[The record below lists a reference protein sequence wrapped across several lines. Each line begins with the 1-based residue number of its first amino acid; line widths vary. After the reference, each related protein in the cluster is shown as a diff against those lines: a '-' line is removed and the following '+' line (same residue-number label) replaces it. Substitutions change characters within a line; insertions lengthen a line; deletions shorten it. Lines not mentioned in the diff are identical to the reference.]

1 MSESGSGER
10 PEALIIRHEADVPRE
25 RSTCGYRYKMISVQD
40 AKAGVAAW
48 AHAVDIEGAKEHYHR
63 VGTELYYVLG
73 GEGTVSLDGDEH
85 PVVKGSIVHIPPG
98 VVHGAKGR
106 MRVLVVG
113 IPDISDDD
121 LFFPEESRA

>member
-1 MSESGSGER
+1 MPESRDVSQSGATIVRHQSE
-10 PEALIIRHEADVPRE
+10 APRE

-40 AKAGVAAW
+40 RDAGVAAW
-48 AHAVDIEGAKEHYHR
+48 AHAVDIEGAKAHYHR
-63 VGTELYYVLG
+63 VGTELYYVLE
-73 GEGTVSLDGDEH
+73 GEGTVSLDGIEH
-85 PVVKGSIVHIPPG
+85 AVKKGSIVHIPPG

-121 LFFPEESRA
+121 LYFPEEC